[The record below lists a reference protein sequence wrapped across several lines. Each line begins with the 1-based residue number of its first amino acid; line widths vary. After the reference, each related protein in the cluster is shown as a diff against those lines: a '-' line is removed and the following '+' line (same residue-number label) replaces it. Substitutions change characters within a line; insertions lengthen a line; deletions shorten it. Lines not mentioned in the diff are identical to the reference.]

1 MKNLKHLLFAMSI
14 AFAFFSCEK
23 AIQTEEVSVEAE
35 RSEDLTLTTVE
46 EEALLQLGGG
56 FYGRHRIKKFK
67 AKFVTE
73 QDLTD
78 PRLGFGSGDCL
89 DTAFPFFNVQ
99 KGEEGRAR
107 YLGNFTSEVTFCVKP
122 PGAGESEIDYKDGK
136 GTFFL
141 ADGHELYIE
150 IPVGVVKLIPQPA
163 QYQAKFQD
171 RFRIIG
177 GTGPYE
183 NARGIGITNSFVNF
197 FPEGG
202 DRTQHTWYG
211 LILLDEG

>member
-1 MKNLKHLLFAMSI
+1 MKTLKQLLVMLSLLL
-14 AFAFFSCEK
+14 AFSACEK
-23 AIQTEEVSVEAE
+23 TIEAE
-35 RSEDLTLTTVE
+35 QAILEIENNQDLTLTTAE
-46 EEALLQLGGG
+46 EQALSQLGGG

-89 DTAFPFFNVQ
+89 DTAYPFFNVQ
-99 KGEEGRAR
+99 KGEGRAR
-107 YLGNFTSEVTFCVKP
+107 HLGDFTTEITFCVKP
-122 PGAGESEIDYKDGK
+122 PAPGDAEIDYKDGK
-136 GTFFL
+136 GTFL
-141 ADGHELYIE
+141 LPDGHELYIE
-150 IPVGVVKLIPQPA
+150 IPVGVVKLIPPPA

-171 RFRIIG
+171 RFIITG

-197 FPEGG
+197 LPEGG

-211 LILLDEG
+211 LILLDHE

>member
-1 MKNLKHLLFAMSI
+1 MLALVL
-14 AFAFFSCEK
+14 AFSACEK
-23 AIQTEEVSVEAE
+23 SIEADQE
-35 RSEDLTLTTVE
+35 IMEIESNPELALTTAE
-46 EEALLQLGGG
+46 EQALSQLGGG

-89 DTAFPFFNVQ
+89 DTAYPFFNVQ
-99 KGEEGRAR
+99 KGDEGRAR
-107 YLGNFTSEVTFCVKP
+107 YLGDFTSEITFCVKP
-122 PGAGESEIDYKDGK
+122 PAPGETTIDYKDGK
-136 GTFFL
+136 GTFYL

-150 IPVGVVKLIPQPA
+150 IPVGVVKLIPPPA
-163 QYQAKFQD
+163 PYQAKFQD
-171 RFRIIG
+171 RFIITG
-177 GTGPYE
+177 GTGPYD
-183 NARGIGITNSFVNF
+183 NARGIGLTNSFVNF

-211 LILLDEG
+211 LIILDNE

>member
-1 MKNLKHLLFAMSI
+1 MKTLKQLLIMLSLVL
-14 AFAFFSCEK
+14 AFSACEK
-23 AIQTEEVSVEAE
+23 TIEVDQEIMETENSTA
-35 RSEDLTLTTVE
+35 LALTTAE
-46 EEALLQLGGG
+46 EQLLAQLGGG

-89 DTAFPFFNVQ
+89 DTAYPFFNVQ
-99 KGEEGRAR
+99 KGGGRAR
-107 YLGNFTSEVTFCVKP
+107 YLGDFTTEITFCVKP
-122 PGAGESEIDYKDGK
+122 PAPGEVEIDYKDGK
-136 GTFFL
+136 GSFFL

-150 IPVGVVKLIPQPA
+150 IPVGVVKLIPPPN

-171 RFRIIG
+171 RFIITG

-183 NARGIGITNSFVNF
+183 NARGIGMTNSFVNF
-197 FPEGG
+197 LPEGG

-211 LILLDEG
+211 LIILDNE